1 MGMSPHEWAY
11 FGLLATLQGGLK
23 IKDPGTTKTIPIQKN
38 FGVCPLTIAA
48 ASETRSLVTASK
60 VGVGTRLVVV
70 ADQITGSGNC
80 TVNGHYFA
88 NEGEW
93 VEFQCLQYNGANAWV
108 ATGNYGA
115 TPLEI
120 TRNADL
126 SARTVAAGSTKT
138 LTVNADEGKTILLD
152 TAAGSTVTLP
162 TATVGAR
169 FRFLVTVKPTS
180 NQHRIIVSTVGSQ
193 GFAGPVSFVDQ
204 DTAAVTAYAAD
215 GTEADDHIDL
225 NGTTKGGQ
233 VGDWIDIEGITTGV
247 WAISGLLTVPA
258 GSNPADPFGDT

>member
-120 TRNADL
+120 TRVADV
-126 SARTVAAGSTKT
+126 SSRSIAAGSSETYAVKT
-138 LTVNADEGKTILLD
+138 HESRTILLD
-152 TAAGSTVTLP
+152 TAAGSAVTLSEGILGARLRIVTSVKSTGSP
-162 TATVGAR
+162 FHVITATSAI
-169 FRFLVTVKPTS
+169 F
-180 NQHRIIVSTVGSQ
+180 VGSI
-193 GFAGPVSFVDQ
+193 AIHDR
-204 DTAAVTAYAAD
+204 D
-215 GTEADDHIDL
+215 GTTANFYNANGTTNNIITL
-225 NGTTKGGQ
+225 NGTTSGGL
-233 VGDWIDIEGITTGV
+233 VGDWLDLECIIEDATSY
-247 WAISGLLTVPA
+247 WAVDGQLSCAA
-258 GSNPADPFGDT
+258 GSNPATPFSG